1 MHNLNRQLQILVRN
15 LVGNSQITLL
25 QTSNKW
31 LISRTEYHT
40 KYYDRKNIQN
50 NYSVQFELNSEIHY
64 GNILNFI
71 NINGVIYC
79 EIEKFSC
86 SEFNFRCKFTNVAVR
101 YAFTKIHKFFIKY
114 EVSNDILLINSSKIK
129 KKCILM
135 KLEEDCILS
144 PCCNLEEHD

>member
-135 KLEEDCILS
+135 KIEEDCILS